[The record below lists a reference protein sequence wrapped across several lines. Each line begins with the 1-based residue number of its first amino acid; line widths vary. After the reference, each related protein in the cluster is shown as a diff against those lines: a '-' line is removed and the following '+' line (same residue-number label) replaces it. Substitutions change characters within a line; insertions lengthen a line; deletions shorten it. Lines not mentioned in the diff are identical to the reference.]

1 MRRFAFIA
9 PLAAV
14 MAMAAS
20 AHGETHIQ
28 AQPSIIVTLGPKVQ
42 AKAEE
47 LGEREVARQAD
58 RLAEVVRRALA
69 RTDTPRYSEVWL
81 TLMELKPNRPTF
93 HQVSTTPGLS
103 AIDSLSI
110 GGAVIDVEVVGLNGE
125 RTGVSIEYFSHN
137 LADVRGATTWQ
148 DADRAYARVAARL
161 ESGRI

>member
-14 MAMAAS
+14 MAVAAT
-20 AHGETHIQ
+20 AQ
-28 AQPSIIVTLGPKVQ
+28 AQPRVTVTLGPDVQ
-42 AKAEE
+42 ARVDD

-58 RLAEVVRRALA
+58 RLAEVVGRALA
-69 RTDTPRYSEVWL
+69 RSDRYDGAEVRL
-81 TLMELKPNRPTF
+81 TLTELKPNRPTF
-93 HQVSTTPGLS
+93 EQVSRTPGLS

-110 GGAVIDVEVVGLNGE
+110 GGAEVEVEVIGRDGARASGRVN
-125 RTGVSIEYFSHN
+125 YFSHS
-137 LADVRGATTWQ
+137 LADVRGASTWQ

>member
-14 MAMAAS
+14 MAVAAT
-20 AHGETHIQ
+20 AQ
-28 AQPSIIVTLGPKVQ
+28 AQPRVTVTLGPDVQ
-42 AKAEE
+42 ARVDD

-58 RLAEVVRRALA
+58 RLAEVVGRALA
-69 RTDTPRYSEVWL
+69 RSDRYDGAEVRL
-81 TLMELKPNRPTF
+81 TLTELKPNRPTF
-93 HQVSTTPGLS
+93 EQVSRTPGLS

-110 GGAVIDVEVVGLNGE
+110 GGAEVEVEVIGRDGA
-125 RTGVSIEYFSHN
+125 RASGRVDYFSHS
-137 LADVRGATTWQ
+137 LADVRGASTWQ